1 MIMETRLIL
10 ASGSPRRKEIL
21 QSLGLS
27 FEILTAEVDEE
38 VDAGLSPGEAV
49 AVLAERKCLA
59 VAKKLGF
66 PENALI
72 IAADTLVFKDGKPFG
87 KPGTAERASEML
99 RALSGATHSVFTGLS
114 LCCGNVCSSGF
125 NRTDITFRN
134 MTDEEISLYVSTG
147 EPLDKAGAYGIQ
159 GRGSVFVSSI
169 SGDYHATVGLS
180 VCSLFTMSKSVFGI
194 DLSMMSFS
202 GNKHTKK

>member
-1 MIMETRLIL
+1 METRLIL

-21 QSLGLS
+21 RSLGLS
-27 FEILTAEVDEE
+27 FDIITAEVDEE
-38 VDAGLSPGEAV
+38 IDAGLNPGEAV
-49 AVLAERKCLA
+49 SVLAERKCLA

-66 PENALI
+66 PENTLI

-87 KPGTAERASEML
+87 KPGTAERAEEML
-99 RALSGATHSVFTGLS
+99 RALSGSTHSGLS
-114 LCCGNVCSSGF
+114 LCCGNVSSSGF
-125 NRTDITFRN
+125 TRTDITFRN
-134 MTDEEISLYVSTG
+134 LSDDEISQYISTG

-159 GRGSVFVSSI
+159 GMGSVFVSSI

-194 DLSMMSFS
+194 DLSLMSFS
-202 GNKHTKK
+202 GNKHTKI